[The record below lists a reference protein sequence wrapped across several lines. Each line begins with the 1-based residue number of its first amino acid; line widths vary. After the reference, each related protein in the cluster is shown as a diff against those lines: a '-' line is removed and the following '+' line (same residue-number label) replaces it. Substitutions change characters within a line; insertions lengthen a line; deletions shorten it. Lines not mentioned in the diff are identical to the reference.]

1 MEKKNV
7 PKIRFPG
14 FTEPWEQ
21 RKLGEITERVTRK
34 NTNLESTLPLT
45 ISAQYGLVD
54 QITFF
59 NKRVASKDLS
69 NYLLIKKGEFAY
81 NKSYSDGYPFG
92 AIKRLERYDMGVLSS
107 LYIIFK
113 PNNKI
118 INSDYLTTYYDTNCW
133 HKQVSDRAAEG
144 ARNHGLLNISSTDF
158 FDTELKFPKELKEQ
172 EQIGN
177 FFKQIDNL
185 ISLHHRKLENLKKQ
199 KKGLLQKMFPEKGK
213 KVPEIRFPEF
223 TNDWEQRKLFD
234 VIIKIIDFRGRT
246 PKKLGMDWSEDG
258 YLALSA
264 LNVKNGYIDPKVEA
278 HYGNQELYDKW
289 MSGNELHEGQ
299 VLFTTEAPMGNVAQI
314 PDSKKYILSQR
325 TIAFE
330 VNKNKI
336 SENYLSVVL
345 RSPSVFNKLKS
356 LSSGGTATGISQKS
370 LSEIDIF
377 MPINL
382 EEQRKI
388 SHYFLNL
395 DNLITLHQRKLEHLQ
410 KQKKALL
417 QQMFV

>member
-1 MEKKNV
+1 MH
-7 PKIRFPG
+7 
-14 FTEPWEQ
+14 
-21 RKLGEITERVTRK
+21 
-34 NTNLESTLPLT
+34 
-45 ISAQYGLVD
+45 
-54 QITFF
+54 
-59 NKRVASKDLS
+59 LS
-69 NYLLIKKGEFAY
+69 NFSKF
-81 NKSYSDGYPFG
+81 
-92 AIKRLERYDMGVLSS
+92 
-107 LYIIFK
+107 
-113 PNNKI
+113 
-118 INSDYLTTYYDTNCW
+118 TYY
-133 HKQVSDRAAEG
+133 
-144 ARNHGLLNISSTDF
+144 
-158 FDTELKFPKELKEQ
+158 
-172 EQIGN
+172 
-177 FFKQIDNL
+177 
-185 ISLHHRKLENLKKQ
+185 
-199 KKGLLQKMFPEKGK
+199 
-213 KVPEIRFPEF
+213 
-223 TNDWEQRKLFD
+223 WEQRKLFD

-395 DNLITLHQRKLEHLQ
+395 DNLITLHQRECKFLSFSLIQ
-410 KQKKALL
+410 IRISLL
-417 QQMFV
+417 NLYLYFQVLV

>member
-1 MEKKNV
+1 MKKKNV

-21 RKLGEITERVTRK
+21 RKLSEVLVLLKDGTHGTHKDVSSGPLLLSAKNIKDGEVRWDESDRRISIEDYEKIHAKFKLMVGDVLLTIVGSIGETAIIKHSEEMTFQRSVAFLRPNDEIDSEFLYSQIQNERFQKELDNRKSTSAQPGIYLSDLGEIFVLYPQDKKEQQKIGAYFSKLDNLISLHQRKLENLKKQKKGLLQKMFPEKGKKVPEVRFPEFTDDWEQRKLGEIAERVTRK

-59 NKRVASKDLS
+59 NKRVASRDLS

-107 LYIIFK
+107 LYIVFK

-177 FFKQIDNL
+177 FFKKLDNL
-185 ISLHHRKLENLKKQ
+185 IS
-199 KKGLLQKMFPEKGK
+199 
-213 KVPEIRFPEF
+213 
-223 TNDWEQRKLFD
+223 
-234 VIIKIIDFRGRT
+234 
-246 PKKLGMDWSEDG
+246 
-258 YLALSA
+258 
-264 LNVKNGYIDPKVEA
+264 
-278 HYGNQELYDKW
+278 
-289 MSGNELHEGQ
+289 
-299 VLFTTEAPMGNVAQI
+299 
-314 PDSKKYILSQR
+314 
-325 TIAFE
+325 
-330 VNKNKI
+330 
-336 SENYLSVVL
+336 
-345 RSPSVFNKLKS
+345 
-356 LSSGGTATGISQKS
+356 
-370 LSEIDIF
+370 
-377 MPINL
+377 
-382 EEQRKI
+382 
-388 SHYFLNL
+388 
-395 DNLITLHQRKLEHLQ
+395 LHQRKLEHLQ

-417 QQMFV
+417 QQMFL